1 MIHSIALLVQYYRPR
16 LIRVCGIGATLC
28 ALPVLGWFMTKIS
41 PAFILLALVAPFGIA
56 ALVKR
61 LELGI
66 AAMLLAGFLIRF
78 RIPTGTASEIVISMV
93 ICVGCVALWIVH
105 MLVINKRLA
114 LKPAP
119 TNVPLLAFITTVA
132 VSWVW
137 GRAFRDVLV
146 HEAGHPLV
154 SVVAGVV
161 MMLLPTCVLLVAN
174 NVRSVEWLQAL
185 VWIVIG
191 EGLLLL
197 VIDEGVAFGAGPA
210 VALQH
215 FFSTNGVIGTNSQGL
230 ISMWCLSF
238 SFALALFNR
247 RLSRL
252 GKILLLVYAAGCVY
266 WGFFRRMA
274 WLSGWLPAFVAGA
287 VVALLRSRK
296 LFVILLIAIVLGAG
310 GYYLRTSFEAE
321 TEGSGVT
328 RLAAYEVNWRIT
340 GKHLLLGT
348 GPAGYASYY
357 MSYFPTEAMASHS
370 NYIDVLAQTGIVGM
384 FLLVWFF
391 GAQAW
396 GSYKLWRE
404 LRGRGDFSESLSA
417 AVLGGTVGCV
427 VAMAL
432 GDWLL
437 PFAYTQ
443 GIIGFDLAMFNWVF
457 MGSLW
462 ALRNSLASGT
472 SAGNTLVAEGP
483 IV

>member
-1 MIHSIALLVQYYRPR
+1 MIHSISLLVRRDRPR
-16 LIRVCGIGATLC
+16 LIQVGVVSSTLC
-28 ALPVLGWFMTKIS
+28 LLPAVGFLVTKV
-41 PAFILLALVAPFGIA
+41 PPVFVLLALIVPLAILA
-56 ALVKR
+56 VVNR
-61 LELGI
+61 IELGF
-66 AAMLLAGFLIRF
+66 ATMLLAGAFVRF
-78 RIPTGTASEIVISMV
+78 RIPTGTASEIVVSLV
-93 ICVGCVALWIVH
+93 ICVGCIILWIID
-105 MLVINKRLA
+105 MLVVKKRLA

-119 TNVPLLAFITTVA
+119 TNVPLLAFIVTVA

-137 GRAFRDVLV
+137 GRAFRDMLV
-146 HEAGHPLV
+146 QEAGHPLV

-174 NVRSVEWLQAL
+174 NVRSAEWLQAL
-185 VWIVIG
+185 VWIAIG

-215 FFSTNGVIGTNSQGL
+215 FFDTNGVIGANSQGL

-252 GKILLLVYAAGCVY
+252 GRILLLVYAAGFVY
-266 WGFFRRMA
+266 WGFFQRMD
-274 WLSGWLPAFVAGA
+274 WLSGWVPAFSAGA
-287 VVALLRSRK
+287 VVAFLRSRK
-296 LFVILLIAIVLGAG
+296 LFVVLLIAIVLGAG

-328 RLAAYEVNWRIT
+328 RLAAYEVNWRVT
-340 GKHLLLGT
+340 SKHLLFGT

-384 FLLVWFF
+384 FLLLWFF

-443 GIIGFDLAMFNWVF
+443 GIVGFDLAMFNWVF

-462 ALRNSLASGT
+462 ALRNSLA
-472 SAGNTLVAEGP
+472 AEGS